1 MVKTPTIRSAQL
13 ISPFGIGSL
22 CEADG
27 QSFFVRGT
35 ASWPNENWNLQ
46 RLELAAITERM
57 HAGTVLKRPLKAV
70 AVSRFPRWHFCPKC
84 RRMTFWSKARDAHQ
98 DSEPLP
104 RPLCDNGKC
113 HDRLV
118 PMRFVAVCDGGHLDE
133 VDWYG
138 WAHRRNQPAVSGACD
153 RNVSRLAF
161 DVTGQSGGDFSS
173 MKITCSCGAAATL
186 EGISD
191 GPLPQRCKGYQPG
204 EQSPD
209 ACIDPEAADKK
220 PRRMFMEPR
229 GSSALHF
236 ASVVSALDIS
246 ASKIAS
252 GLEETV
258 ANDALMK
265 NMRSLASKP
274 GKPILVGLEFVQ
286 EDVLERA
293 AQLDLDPAA
302 AWQAFKTLV
311 IAERGES
318 NSQQAGET
326 DLDQRDILGEEYPVL
341 ADSTGITSLT
351 LVTRPSEM
359 GAQYSL
365 NELFDRVVQVE
376 KLREVRAFRGFQRRK
391 PVAENPMVSASL
403 NRGAPSW
410 LPATQVMGEGV
421 FVEFSKKALSDWLLL
436 NSTEI
441 LNFSEDQLVAA
452 EKDNLP
458 SRRGFHANPVFI
470 MVHTFAHLL
479 INQLSFD
486 CGYSS
491 TSLRERI
498 YCGTVSDLH
507 AGVLIYTADSDS
519 EGSMGGLSEMGT
531 PDRFAETVRRAV
543 ERSEWC
549 SGDPVCRELEAQG
562 IGGMNRAACHACSLV
577 AETSCTFS
585 NILLNRI
592 LVSGRGGKN
601 GRGVVEPKGF
611 FSPMLEQ
618 RR

>member
-1 MVKTPTIRSAQL
+1 MAKTPTIRSAQL
-13 ISPFGIGSL
+13 ISPFGIGAL

-35 ASWPNENWNLQ
+35 ASWPDADWNLQ
-46 RLELAAITERM
+46 RLELAALTDRM
-57 HAGTVLKRPLKAV
+57 RVGTVLKRPLKAV

-84 RRMTFWSKARDAHQ
+84 RQMTFWSTARDAHQ
-98 DSEPLP
+98 DDDPLP

-113 HDRLV
+113 RERLV

-138 WAHRRNQPAVSGACD
+138 WAHRGNQPAVSGSCD
-153 RNVSRLAF
+153 KATARMRF
-161 DVTGQSGGDFSS
+161 EVTGQSGGDFSS
-173 MKITCSCGAAATL
+173 MKVICGCKAENTL

-191 GPLPQRCKGYQPG
+191 RPLPQWCKGKQPG
-204 EQSPD
+204 ESNQDS
-209 ACIDPEAADKK
+209 CIDPESADKK

-236 ASVVSALDIS
+236 ASVISALDIS
-246 ASKIAS
+246 ASTMAS
-252 GLEETV
+252 ALEEIV
-258 ANDALMK
+258 ANDAVLK
-265 NMRSLASKP
+265 SLRSIASKP
-274 GKPILVGLEFVQ
+274 GNPMGLGQFY
-286 EDVLERA
+286 DAVLERA
-293 AQLDLDPAA
+293 AQRELDPKT
-302 AWQAFKTLV
+302 AWEAFKNIV

-318 NSQQAGET
+318 SSSQLEDI
-326 DLDQRDILGEEYPVL
+326 DLDQRDILGDEYPVL
-341 ADSTGITSLT
+341 SNPTGISSLT
-351 LVTRPSEM
+351 LVTRPAEM
-359 GAQYSL
+359 GTAYSL
-365 NELFDRVVQVE
+365 NQLFDRVVQVE

-391 PVAENPMVSASL
+391 PAVANPMVSASL

-421 FVEFSKKALSDWLLL
+421 FVKFSKKAIVDWLSK
-436 NSTEI
+436 NNEQI
-441 LNFSEDQLVAA
+441 LEFCEDQLVAA

-458 SRRGFHANPVFI
+458 SRRGFHANPVFV

-498 YCGTVSDLH
+498 YCGTMTDLH

-519 EGSMGGLSEMGT
+519 EGSMGGLSEMGA
-531 PDRFAETVRRAV
+531 PDRFAATVRRAI

-601 GRGVVEPKGF
+601 GRGMTEPKGF
-611 FSPMLEQ
+611 FLPMLEQ
-618 RR
+618 LQ